1 LATNLLNA
9 GLLDELRL
17 IVHALLL
24 GGGKP
29 LFAGVHERRSL
40 KFVNAEP
47 TRSGKVILSY
57 RVSL

>member
-1 LATNLLNA
+1 
-9 GLLDELRL
+9 
-17 IVHALLL
+17 LLL

-47 TRSGKVILSY
+47 TQSGKLILSY